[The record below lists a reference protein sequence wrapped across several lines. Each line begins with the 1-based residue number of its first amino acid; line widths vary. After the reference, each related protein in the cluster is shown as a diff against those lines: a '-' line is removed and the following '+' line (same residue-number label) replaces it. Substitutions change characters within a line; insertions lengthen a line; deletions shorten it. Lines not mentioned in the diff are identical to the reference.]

1 MLVTFH
7 FLLIQISD
15 DGIVE
20 SCSTSKEKENVSV
33 LFHSIIFIETRSIVR
48 EKEVI
53 RISQGSLLAE
63 VTC

>member
-33 LFHSIIFIETRSIVR
+33 LFHSIIFIETKSIVR

-53 RISQGSLLAE
+53 RISLN
-63 VTC
+63 